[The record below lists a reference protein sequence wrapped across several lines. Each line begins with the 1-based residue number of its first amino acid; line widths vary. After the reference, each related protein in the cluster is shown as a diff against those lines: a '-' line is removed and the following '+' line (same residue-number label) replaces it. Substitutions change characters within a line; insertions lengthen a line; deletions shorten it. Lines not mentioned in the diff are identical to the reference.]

1 MPTLLP
7 NQPLVLASVAVLA
20 LTVWLIGRRT
30 SGASV
35 AALMTLAWG
44 LVIGATLTPDIH
56 SVGSGYWTSG
66 CSFVLQLGDSPH
78 ERLANVALFVP
89 LGAVTWFVAP
99 RWLWIAVGAAAP
111 FVIEAVQGVLPSLG
125 RQCDASDAAANLIG
139 FALGLATAVAGAWVV
154 RLLSSFVDG

>member
-7 NQPLVLASVAVLA
+7 DQPLVLASVVVLGLA
-20 LTVWLIGRRT
+20 VWLIGRRT

-44 LVIGATLTPDIH
+44 LVVAATLTPDIYF
-56 SVGSGYWTSG
+56 VGSVYWTPG

-89 LGAVTWFVAP
+89 LGVVTWFAVP
-99 RWLWIAVGAAAP
+99 RWIWVAVGAAAP
-111 FVIEAVQGVLPSLG
+111 FVIEAAQGVLPSLG
-125 RQCDASDAAANLIG
+125 RQCDASDVAANFIG
-139 FALGLATAVAGAWVV
+139 FLLGLATAAAATWVV
-154 RLLSSFVDG
+154 WRLSRFGAE